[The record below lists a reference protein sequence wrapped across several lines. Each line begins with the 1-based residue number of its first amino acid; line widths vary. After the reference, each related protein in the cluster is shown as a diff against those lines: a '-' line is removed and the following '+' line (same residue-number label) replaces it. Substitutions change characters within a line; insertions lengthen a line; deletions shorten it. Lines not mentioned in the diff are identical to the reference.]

1 MQAISEHD
9 SHDPDRPLIAAEAL
23 ANEVLA
29 AIADIP
35 SPEPLESSH
44 VFAVLRHFLEAWPR
58 GKPLRVLEVGCGPRG
73 AYLAL
78 RADRH
83 DVLLE
88 DGDDRGVAAF
98 DHLSARLGHPGT
110 FRRVSPNDSP
120 GDPNAPSYDLIWL
133 GGRRAYPHPHA
144 MFARVGPRLATD
156 GLLFLSGVGV
166 ASVHDLNAAIDED
179 DRFVRQMTIEDMA
192 VYRRN
197 AVAWQDLDGDWRTQG
212 VNVRRPPR
220 HDHLAYV
227 IAWRAP
233 LEMRYD
239 RKLSALPAEFSRGF
253 RLEDGGPVSDGGM
266 GVLELPIG
274 PTDKPTRVTLDL
286 QAVDFAARAVASVSV
301 WSGGAMV
308 AAHDFSGPDPES
320 VSFTLPPLPSRGHR
334 IDLSYGGLISAFHL
348 PPRDNRPIFA
358 LPGVRILAIRLEA
371 GPADA
376 PATVARRH
384 QGQVVEFQRAGV
396 TLRFFV
402 DDPNDSIQAH
412 HDAGEFYEEEEIA
425 LLARNLPKG
434 ARVLDVGANIGNHS
448 VAFARLMGASR
459 VVPIEV
465 QPRIIALLKLNVHL
479 NDLSGVV
486 DLAHVGVGFGAAR
499 GRGRVEIPQA
509 FNPAGGAVV
518 ADENGGF
525 EILPGDEVIGGQDF
539 DLIKIDTEGMEL
551 EVLAGLEG
559 TIQRCR
565 PLLFVEVWNEKRE
578 AFDAL
583 LDRLGYDVFAEYRRY
598 DVATNLFARPRA

>member
-1 MQAISEHD
+1 
-9 SHDPDRPLIAAEAL
+9 
-23 ANEVLA
+23 
-29 AIADIP
+29 
-35 SPEPLESSH
+35 
-44 VFAVLRHFLEAWPR
+44 
-58 GKPLRVLEVGCGPRG
+58 
-73 AYLAL
+73 
-78 RADRH
+78 
-83 DVLLE
+83 
-88 DGDDRGVAAF
+88 
-98 DHLSARLGHPGT
+98 
-110 FRRVSPNDSP
+110 
-120 GDPNAPSYDLIWL
+120 
-133 GGRRAYPHPHA
+133 
-144 MFARVGPRLATD
+144 
-156 GLLFLSGVGV
+156 
-166 ASVHDLNAAIDED
+166 
-179 DRFVRQMTIEDMA
+179 
-192 VYRRN
+192 
-197 AVAWQDLDGDWRTQG
+197 
-212 VNVRRPPR
+212 
-220 HDHLAYV
+220 
-227 IAWRAP
+227 
-233 LEMRYD
+233 
-239 RKLSALPAEFSRGF
+239 
-253 RLEDGGPVSDGGM
+253 
-266 GVLELPIG
+266 
-274 PTDKPTRVTLDL
+274 
-286 QAVDFAARAVASVSV
+286 
-301 WSGGAMV
+301 MV

-559 TIQRCR
+559 SMQA
-565 PLLFVEVWNEKRE
+565 VWWR
-578 AFDAL
+578 DAPSVRQNRARAPSRL
-583 LDRLGYDVFAEYRRY
+583 VLALRSLRQPADRSTDLARRGLRHSGRAHRRRRRHAHLEELGGGRDAS
-598 DVATNLFARPRA
+598 